1 MDSTVVNGVTGS
13 VDGIAD
19 LLPVASW
26 SWNGSGGDCKVFYL
40 FYLDNWK
47 KKKKKRHKIM
57 V

>member
-1 MDSTVVNGVTGS
+1 MDSTAVNGVTGS

-40 FYLDNWK
+40 FYLDN
-47 KKKKKRHKIM
+47 
-57 V
+57 